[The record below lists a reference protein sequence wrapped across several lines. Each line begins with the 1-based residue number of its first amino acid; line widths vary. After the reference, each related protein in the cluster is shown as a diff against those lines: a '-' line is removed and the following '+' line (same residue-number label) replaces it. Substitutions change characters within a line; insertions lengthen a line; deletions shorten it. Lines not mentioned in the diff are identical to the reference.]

1 MVGRAQ
7 IATFWKSWRPDSPED
22 NEEFEKLRNRIS
34 TIVRNEIFPRAWMV
48 SAFREEFVI
57 LTGASFV
64 GQESTGNFWETA
76 LRYKIVDAEN
86 LLDLM
91 HAVQCLLWAFHST
104 HRPSEFEK
112 IISRLNAVF
121 ELSPDVIAHIATGP
135 QGPTLYPGGAKLL
148 DDALIADNLE
158 WLAQHPQALKNFQ
171 GALSIYLSKDVNK
184 YRNLLDNLRFAVEQ
198 LLRDILQNQ
207 KSLENQK
214 DTLLPWMK
222 SKGLHAHVT
231 GMYHD
236 LLFKHFALYQNDAVK
251 HGEKYSPQEI
261 EFMIYLTG
269 TFMRLLIQASKQPA
283 AVGR

>member
-1 MVGRAQ
+1 
-7 IATFWKSWRPDSPED
+7 
-22 NEEFEKLRNRIS
+22 
-34 TIVRNEIFPRAWMV
+34 MV

-76 LRYKIVDAEN
+76 LRYKVCDAEN

-91 HAVQCLLWAFHST
+91 HAVQCLLWAFHSI
-104 HRPSEFEK
+104 HRPSELEGV
-112 IISRLNAVF
+112 ISRLNGVF
-121 ELSPDVIAHIATGP
+121 ELSPNVIAHISTAP
-135 QGPTLYPGGAKLL
+135 QGPTLYPCGAKLL

-158 WLAQHPQALKNFQ
+158 WLAQHPQALKSFQ

-184 YRNLLDNLRFAVEQ
+184 YRNLLDDLRFAVEQ

-269 TFMRLLIQASKQPA
+269 TFMRLLIQASKQPTPT
-283 AVGR
+283 GIN

>member
-1 MVGRAQ
+1 
-7 IATFWKSWRPDSPED
+7 
-22 NEEFEKLRNRIS
+22 
-34 TIVRNEIFPRAWMV
+34 
-48 SAFREEFVI
+48 
-57 LTGASFV
+57 
-64 GQESTGNFWETA
+64 
-76 LRYKIVDAEN
+76 
-86 LLDLM
+86 
-91 HAVQCLLWAFHST
+91 
-104 HRPSEFEK
+104 
-112 IISRLNAVF
+112 
-121 ELSPDVIAHIATGP
+121 
-135 QGPTLYPGGAKLL
+135 
-148 DDALIADNLE
+148 LIADNLE
-158 WLAQHPQALKNFQ
+158 WLAQHPEALKNFQ

-198 LLRDILQNQ
+198 LLKDVLQNQ

-222 SKGLHAHVT
+222 SRGLHAHVT

-283 AVGR
+283 PVGQ